1 MKNFWDERYSRS
13 EYVYGEEPNTY
24 FKTQL
29 DKLQPGKILLPAEG
43 EGRNAVY
50 AAERG
55 WEVFAFDQSTEGKKK
70 AEALARKKN
79 VRIDYQIGDC
89 GFIQYPV
96 EMFDAIGLI
105 YVHFPSIQRGL
116 YHQRMSAFLKP
127 GGMIILEAF
136 NKKHFQYQQSNPT
149 AGGPKDMDMLYSTE
163 ELKLDFSGFDI
174 LELRETEIDL
184 EQSLFHSGPSSVIRF
199 LGRKNEP

>member
-1 MKNFWDERYSRS
+1 MKNFWDERYAQS

-29 DKLQPGKILLPAEG
+29 DALLPGKILLPAEG

-70 AEALARKKN
+70 AEALARKKK
-79 VRIDYQIGDC
+79 VTIDYQIGDC

-96 EMFDAIGLI
+96 EKFDAIGLI
-105 YVHFPSIQRGL
+105 YVHFPSSQRGA
-116 YHQRMSAFLKP
+116 YHQRISAFLKP

-136 NKKHFQYQQSNPT
+136 NKKHFLYQQKNPT
-149 AGGPKDMDMLYSTE
+149 AGGPKDIDMLYSIE

-174 LELRETEIDL
+174 LELSETEIDL

-199 LGRKNEP
+199 LGRKSKP